1 MIGVVGGGQLA
12 MLLVEAGKKRD
23 VDVVVQTAAET
34 DPAAKKTKQVVLQ
47 NPTSAEGTKL
57 LAEKSRLITFENE
70 WIDIPS
76 LLSLQ
81 NNGVSFVPRLQ
92 SIRPLINKITQRE
105 LLNSLDIPCPDW
117 LPVPLE
123 TLDKSSEIEIP
134 ADWGFPLMAKA
145 AKGGYDGKGTKIVKN
160 LKQLQEFFQAK
171 TEEQWM
177 LEKWIPFDKELSIVS
192 SRDSKGIVRSLP
204 IVETYQSK
212 QVCDWVLAP
221 ADINHDVDLMVKNIA
236 SSLLAEL
243 DYVGVLAIE
252 FFYGTEGLL
261 VNEIAPRTHN
271 SGHFSIDACS
281 SSQFDQQICITAG
294 IDVPMPEMLVNGA
307 LMANLLGLQSN
318 FPISL
323 DKRLDDLR
331 SIPGVKLHWYEKEEE
346 KKGRK
351 LGHVTYLLNNE
362 DPLSRKK
369 EALEILKIIRSIWP
383 TS

>member
-12 MLLVEAGKKRD
+12 MLLIEAGKKRN
-23 VDVVVQTAAET
+23 VDVVVQTAAKT
-34 DPAAKKTKQVVLQ
+34 DPAAKKTNQLVLHDPT
-47 NPTSAEGTKL
+47 NPEGTKL
-57 LAEKSRLITFENE
+57 LAEKTRLITFENE
-70 WIDIPS
+70 WVDISS
-76 LLSLQ
+76 LLSLE

-117 LPVPLE
+117 LAIPLK
-123 TLDKSSEIEIP
+123 KSTEIDLP

-145 AKGGYDGKGTKIVKN
+145 AKGGYDGKGTKIIKN
-160 LKQLQEFFQAK
+160 LKQLQEFLLVER
-171 TEEQWM
+171 EEQWM
-177 LEKWIPFDKELSIVS
+177 LEKWISFDKELSIVS

-221 ADINHDVDLMVKNIA
+221 ADINHDVDLMVRNIA
-236 SSLLAEL
+236 ASLLAEL
-243 DYVGVLAIE
+243 EYVGVIAIE
-252 FFYGTEGLL
+252 FFYGSEGLL

-281 SSQFDQQICITAG
+281 SSQFDQQICITSG
-294 IDVPMPEMLVNGA
+294 INVPMPEMLVNGA

-318 FPISL
+318 YPTSL
-323 DKRLDDLR
+323 TQRLDNLR
-331 SIPGVKLHWYEKEEE
+331 GIPGLNVHWYEKEEE

-351 LGHVTYLLNNE
+351 LGHVTYLLNNK
-362 DPLSRKK
+362 DALSRKK
-369 EALEILKIIRSIWP
+369 EALDVLQTIRSIWP
-383 TS
+383 TA

>member
-12 MLLVEAGKKRD
+12 MLLVEAGRKRD
-23 VDVVVQTAAET
+23 VDVIVQTASKT
-34 DPAAKKTKQVVLQ
+34 DPAAKKTNQVILHD
-47 NPTSAEGTKL
+47 PTNSMGTKL
-57 LAEKSRLITFENE
+57 LAKKSRLITFENE
-70 WIDIPS
+70 WVDISNLIS
-76 LLSLQ
+76 LE

-117 LPVPLE
+117 LAIPLK
-123 TLDKSSEIEIP
+123 KSSEIDLP

-145 AKGGYDGKGTKIVKN
+145 AKGGYDGKGTKIIKN
-160 LKQLQEFFQAK
+160 LKQLQEFLSVEK
-171 TEEQWM
+171 EEQWM
-177 LEKWIPFDKELSIVS
+177 LEKWISFDKELSIVS
-192 SRDSKGIVRSLP
+192 SRDSKGIVRSFP
-204 IVETYQSK
+204 IVETFQSK

-221 ADINHDVDLMVKNIA
+221 ADINHDVDLMVKNIV

-243 DYVGVLAIE
+243 EYVGVIAIE
-252 FFYGTEGLL
+252 FFYGSEGLL

-281 SSQFDQQICITAG
+281 SSQFDQQICITSG

-318 FPISL
+318 YPIKLSQ
-323 DKRLDDLR
+323 RLHDLR
-331 SIPGVKLHWYEKEEE
+331 AIPGLNVHWYEKEAE

-351 LGHVTYLLNNE
+351 LGHVTYLLKNK
-362 DPLSRKK
+362 DALSRKK
-369 EALEILKIIRSIWP
+369 EALDVLKTIRSVWP

>member
-12 MLLVEAGKKRD
+12 MLLIEAGKKRN
-23 VDVVVQTAAET
+23 VDVVVQTAAKT
-34 DPAAKKTKQVVLQ
+34 DPAAKKTNQLVLHDPT
-47 NPTSAEGTKL
+47 NPVGTKL
-57 LAEKSRLITFENE
+57 LAEKTRLITFENE
-70 WIDIPS
+70 WVDISS
-76 LLSLQ
+76 LLSLE

-117 LPVPLE
+117 LAIPLK
-123 TLDKSSEIEIP
+123 KSTEIDLP

-145 AKGGYDGKGTKIVKN
+145 AKGGYDGKGTKIIKN
-160 LKQLQEFFQAK
+160 LKQLQEFLSV
-171 TEEQWM
+171 EREGQWM
-177 LEKWIPFDKELSIVS
+177 LEKWISFDKELSIVS

-221 ADINHDVDLMVKNIA
+221 ADINHDVDLMVRNIA
-236 SSLLAEL
+236 ASLLAEL
-243 DYVGVLAIE
+243 QYVGVIAIE
-252 FFYGTEGLL
+252 FFYGSEGLL

-281 SSQFDQQICITAG
+281 SSQFDQQICITSG
-294 IDVPMPEMLVNGA
+294 INVPMPEMLVNGA

-318 FPISL
+318 YPTSL
-323 DKRLDDLR
+323 TQRLDDLR
-331 SIPGVKLHWYEKEEE
+331 GIPGLNVHWYEKEEE

-351 LGHVTYLLNNE
+351 LGHVTYLLNNK
-362 DPLSRKK
+362 DALSRKK
-369 EALEILKIIRSIWP
+369 EALDVLKTIRSIWP

>member
-12 MLLVEAGKKRD
+12 MLLIEAGKKRN
-23 VDVVVQTAAET
+23 VDVVVQTAAKT
-34 DPAAKKTKQVVLQ
+34 DPAAKKTNQLVLHDPT
-47 NPTSAEGTKL
+47 NPVGTKL
-57 LAEKSRLITFENE
+57 LAEKTRLITFENE
-70 WIDIPS
+70 WVDISS
-76 LLSLQ
+76 LLSLE

-117 LPVPLE
+117 LAIPLK
-123 TLDKSSEIEIP
+123 KSTEIDLP

-145 AKGGYDGKGTKIVKN
+145 AKGGYDGKGTKIIKN
-160 LKQLQEFFQAK
+160 LKQLQEFLSV
-171 TEEQWM
+171 EREGQWM
-177 LEKWIPFDKELSIVS
+177 LEKWISFDKELSIVS

-221 ADINHDVDLMVKNIA
+221 ADINHDVDLMVRNIA
-236 SSLLAEL
+236 ASLLAEL
-243 DYVGVLAIE
+243 QYVGVIAIE
-252 FFYGTEGLL
+252 FFYGSEGLL

-281 SSQFDQQICITAG
+281 SSQFDQQICITSG
-294 IDVPMPEMLVNGA
+294 INVPMPEMLVNGA

-318 FPISL
+318 YPTSL
-323 DKRLDDLR
+323 TQRLDNLR
-331 SIPGVKLHWYEKEEE
+331 AIPGLNVHWYEKEEE

-351 LGHVTYLLNNE
+351 LGHVTYLLNNK
-362 DPLSRKK
+362 DALSRKK
-369 EALEILKIIRSIWP
+369 EALDVLQTIRSIWP
-383 TS
+383 NS

>member
-12 MLLVEAGKKRD
+12 MLLIEAGKKRN
-23 VDVVVQTAAET
+23 VDVVVQTAAKT
-34 DPAAKKTKQVVLQ
+34 DPAAKKTKQLILHDPT
-47 NPTSAEGTKL
+47 NPVGTKL
-57 LAEKSRLITFENE
+57 LAEKTRLITFENE
-70 WIDIPS
+70 WVDISS
-76 LLSLQ
+76 LLSLE

-117 LPVPLE
+117 LAIPLK
-123 TLDKSSEIEIP
+123 KSTEIDLP

-145 AKGGYDGKGTKIVKN
+145 AKGGYDGKGTKIIKN
-160 LKQLQEFFQAK
+160 LKQLQEFLSV
-171 TEEQWM
+171 EREGQWM
-177 LEKWIPFDKELSIVS
+177 LEKWISFDKELSIVS

-221 ADINHDVDLMVKNIA
+221 ADINHDVDLMVRNIA
-236 SSLLAEL
+236 ASLLAEL
-243 DYVGVLAIE
+243 QYVGVIAIE
-252 FFYGTEGLL
+252 FFYGSEGLL

-281 SSQFDQQICITAG
+281 SSQFDQQICITSG
-294 IDVPMPEMLVNGA
+294 INVPMPEMLVNGA

-318 FPISL
+318 YPISL
-323 DKRLDDLR
+323 TQRLDNLR
-331 SIPGVKLHWYEKEEE
+331 GIPGLNVHWYEKEEE

-351 LGHVTYLLNNE
+351 LGHVTYLLNNK
-362 DPLSRKK
+362 DALSRKK
-369 EALEILKIIRSIWP
+369 EALDVLQTIRSIWP

>member
-12 MLLVEAGKKRD
+12 MLLIEAGKKRN
-23 VDVVVQTAAET
+23 VDVVVQTAAKT
-34 DPAAKKTKQVVLQ
+34 DPAAKKTNQLILHDPT
-47 NPTSAEGTKL
+47 NPVGTKL
-57 LAEKSRLITFENE
+57 LAEKTRLITFENE
-70 WIDIPS
+70 WVDISS
-76 LLSLQ
+76 LLSLE

-117 LPVPLE
+117 LAIPLK
-123 TLDKSSEIEIP
+123 KSTEIDLP

-145 AKGGYDGKGTKIVKN
+145 AKGGYDGKGTKIIKN
-160 LKQLQEFFQAK
+160 LKQLQEFLSV
-171 TEEQWM
+171 EREGQWM
-177 LEKWIPFDKELSIVS
+177 LEKWISFDKELSIVS

-221 ADINHDVDLMVKNIA
+221 ADINHDVDLMVRNIA
-236 SSLLAEL
+236 ASLLAEL
-243 DYVGVLAIE
+243 QYVGVIAIE
-252 FFYGTEGLL
+252 FFYGSEGLL

-281 SSQFDQQICITAG
+281 SSQFDQQICITSG
-294 IDVPMPEMLVNGA
+294 INVPMPEMLVNGA

-318 FPISL
+318 YPTSL
-323 DKRLDDLR
+323 TQRLDNLR
-331 SIPGVKLHWYEKEEE
+331 SIPGLNVHWYEKEEE

-351 LGHVTYLLNNE
+351 LGHVTYLLNNK
-362 DPLSRKK
+362 DALSRKK
-369 EALEILKIIRSIWP
+369 EALDVLQTIRSIWP
-383 TS
+383 SS

>member
-23 VDVVVQTAAET
+23 VDVVVQTAAKT
-34 DPAAKKTKQVVLQ
+34 DPAAKKTNQVVLR
-47 NPTSAEGTKL
+47 NPTNADGTKL

-70 WIDIPS
+70 WVDISS

-117 LPVPLE
+117 FAIPLE
-123 TLDKSSEIEIP
+123 KSSGIEIP
-134 ADWGFPLMAKA
+134 SDWGFPLMAKA
-145 AKGGYDGKGTKIVKN
+145 AKGGYDGKGTKIIRN
-160 LKQLQEFFQAK
+160 LKQLKEFFLLQ
-171 TEEQWM
+171 TQEQWM
-177 LEKWIPFDKELSIVS
+177 LEKWISFDKELSIVS

-221 ADINHDVDLMVKNIA
+221 ADINHDVDLMVKNIV

-252 FFYGTEGLL
+252 FFYGSEGLL

-271 SGHFSIDACS
+271 SGHFSIEACS
-281 SSQFDQQICITAG
+281 SSQFDQQICITSG

-318 FPISL
+318 YPISL
-323 DKRLDDLR
+323 NKRLDDLR
-331 SIPGVKLHWYEKEEE
+331 AIPGLNVHWYEKEEE
-346 KKGRK
+346 KRGRK
-351 LGHVTYLLNNE
+351 LGHVTYLLKNK
-362 DPLSRKK
+362 DVLSRKK
-369 EALEILKIIRSIWP
+369 EALDILKTIRSIWP
-383 TS
+383 AF

>member
-12 MLLVEAGKKRD
+12 MLLIEAGKKRN
-23 VDVVVQTAAET
+23 VDVVVQTAAKT
-34 DPAAKKTKQVVLQ
+34 DPAAKKTNQLVLHDPT
-47 NPTSAEGTKL
+47 NPEGTKL
-57 LAEKSRLITFENE
+57 LAEKTRLITFENE
-70 WIDIPS
+70 WVDISS
-76 LLSLQ
+76 LLSLE
-81 NNGVSFVPRLQ
+81 NNGVTFVPRLQ

-117 LPVPLE
+117 LAIPLK
-123 TLDKSSEIEIP
+123 KSTEIDLP

-145 AKGGYDGKGTKIVKN
+145 AKGGYDGKGTKIIKN
-160 LKQLQEFFQAK
+160 LKQLQEFLSV
-171 TEEQWM
+171 EREGQWM
-177 LEKWIPFDKELSIVS
+177 LEKWISFDKELSIVS

-221 ADINHDVDLMVKNIA
+221 ADINHDVDLMVRNIA
-236 SSLLAEL
+236 ASLLAEL
-243 DYVGVLAIE
+243 QYVGVIAIE
-252 FFYGTEGLL
+252 FFYGSEGLL

-281 SSQFDQQICITAG
+281 SSQFDQQICITSG
-294 IDVPMPEMLVNGA
+294 INVPMPEMLVNGA

-318 FPISL
+318 YPTSL
-323 DKRLDDLR
+323 TQRLDNLR
-331 SIPGVKLHWYEKEEE
+331 SIPGLNVHWYEKEEE

-351 LGHVTYLLNNE
+351 LGHVTYLLNNK

-369 EALEILKIIRSIWP
+369 EALDVLQTIRLIWP

>member
-12 MLLVEAGKKRD
+12 MLLVEAGKKRN
-23 VDVVVQTAAET
+23 VDVVVQTAAKT
-34 DPAAKKTKQVVLQ
+34 DPAAKKTNQVVLQ

-57 LAEKSRLITFENE
+57 LAEKSRFITFENE
-70 WIDIPS
+70 WVDIPS

-81 NNGVSFVPRLQ
+81 NKGVSFVPRLQ

-105 LLNSLDIPCPDW
+105 LLNSLDIPCPNW
-117 LPVPLE
+117 LPIPLE
-123 TLDKSSEIEIP
+123 KSSKIEIP
-134 ADWGFPLMAKA
+134 DDWGFPLMAKA
-145 AKGGYDGKGTKIVKN
+145 AKGGYDGKGTKIIKN
-160 LKQLQEFFQAK
+160 LKQLQEFFQVK

-177 LEKWIPFDKELSIVS
+177 LEKWVSFDKELSIVS

-221 ADINHDVDLMVKNIA
+221 ADINHDVDLMVRNIA
-236 SSLLAEL
+236 ASLLAEL
-243 DYVGVLAIE
+243 QYVGVIAIE
-252 FFYGTEGLL
+252 FFYGSEGLL

-281 SSQFDQQICITAG
+281 SSQFDQQICITSG
-294 IDVPMPEMLVNGA
+294 IDVPMPEMIVNGA

-318 FPISL
+318 FPIPL
-323 DKRLDDLR
+323 KKRLDDLR
-331 SIPGVKLHWYEKEEE
+331 GIPGANVHWYEKEEE

-351 LGHVTYLLNNE
+351 LGHVTYILNNKNA
-362 DPLSRKK
+362 LSRKK
-369 EALEILKIIRSIWP
+369 EALGILKIIRSIWP

>member
-12 MLLVEAGKKRD
+12 MLLIEAGKKRN
-23 VDVVVQTAAET
+23 VDVVVQTAAKT
-34 DPAAKKTKQVVLQ
+34 DPAAKKTNQLVLHDPT
-47 NPTSAEGTKL
+47 NPVGTKL
-57 LAEKSRLITFENE
+57 LAEKTRLITFENE
-70 WIDIPS
+70 WVDISS
-76 LLSLQ
+76 LLSLE

-117 LPVPLE
+117 LAIPLK
-123 TLDKSSEIEIP
+123 KSTEIDLP

-145 AKGGYDGKGTKIVKN
+145 AKGGYDGKGTKIIKN
-160 LKQLQEFFQAK
+160 LKQLEEFLSV
-171 TEEQWM
+171 EREGQWM
-177 LEKWIPFDKELSIVS
+177 LEKWISFDKELSIVS

-221 ADINHDVDLMVKNIA
+221 ADINHDVDLMVRNIA
-236 SSLLAEL
+236 ASLLAEL
-243 DYVGVLAIE
+243 QYVGVIAIE
-252 FFYGTEGLL
+252 FFYGSEGLL

-281 SSQFDQQICITAG
+281 SSQFDQQICITSG
-294 IDVPMPEMLVNGA
+294 INVPMPEMLVNGA

-318 FPISL
+318 YPTSL
-323 DKRLDDLR
+323 TQRLDDLR
-331 SIPGVKLHWYEKEEE
+331 GIPGLNVHWYEKEEE

-351 LGHVTYLLNNE
+351 LGHVTYLLNNK
-362 DPLSRKK
+362 DALSRKK
-369 EALEILKIIRSIWP
+369 EALDVLQTIRSIWP
-383 TS
+383 SS

>member
-12 MLLVEAGKKRD
+12 MLLIEAGKKRN
-23 VDVVVQTAAET
+23 VDVVVQTAAKT
-34 DPAAKKTKQVVLQ
+34 DPAAKKTKQLVLHDPT
-47 NPTSAEGTKL
+47 NPVGTKL
-57 LAEKSRLITFENE
+57 LAEKTRLITFENE
-70 WIDIPS
+70 WVDISS
-76 LLSLQ
+76 LLSLE

-117 LPVPLE
+117 LAIPLK
-123 TLDKSSEIEIP
+123 KSTEIDLP

-145 AKGGYDGKGTKIVKN
+145 AKGGYDGKGTKIIKN
-160 LKQLQEFFQAK
+160 LKQLQEFLSV
-171 TEEQWM
+171 EREGQWM
-177 LEKWIPFDKELSIVS
+177 LEKWISFDKELSIVS

-221 ADINHDVDLMVKNIA
+221 ADINHDVDLMVRNIA
-236 SSLLAEL
+236 ASLLAEL
-243 DYVGVLAIE
+243 QYVGVIAIE
-252 FFYGTEGLL
+252 FFYGSEGLL

-281 SSQFDQQICITAG
+281 SSQFDQQICITSG
-294 IDVPMPEMLVNGA
+294 INVPMPEMLVNGA
-307 LMANLLGLQSN
+307 LMANLLGLQSDY
-318 FPISL
+318 PISL
-323 DKRLDDLR
+323 SQRLNALRGIPDLN
-331 SIPGVKLHWYEKEEE
+331 IHWYEKEEE

-362 DPLSRKK
+362 DALSRKK
-369 EALEILKIIRSIWP
+369 EALDVLKTIRSIWP

>member
-12 MLLVEAGKKRD
+12 MLLIEAGKKRN
-23 VDVVVQTAAET
+23 VDVVVQTAAKT
-34 DPAAKKTKQVVLQ
+34 DPAAKKTNQLVLHDPT
-47 NPTSAEGTKL
+47 NPVGTKL
-57 LAEKSRLITFENE
+57 LAEKTRLITFENE
-70 WIDIPS
+70 WVDISS
-76 LLSLQ
+76 LLSLE

-117 LPVPLE
+117 LAIPLK
-123 TLDKSSEIEIP
+123 KSTEIDLP

-145 AKGGYDGKGTKIVKN
+145 AKGGYDGKGTKIIKN
-160 LKQLQEFFQAK
+160 LKQLQEFLSVER
-171 TEEQWM
+171 EEQWM
-177 LEKWIPFDKELSIVS
+177 LEKWISFDKELSIVS

-221 ADINHDVDLMVKNIA
+221 ADINHDVDLMIRNISA
-236 SSLLAEL
+236 SLLAEL
-243 DYVGVLAIE
+243 EYVGVIAIE
-252 FFYGTEGLL
+252 FFYGSEGLL

-281 SSQFDQQICITAG
+281 SSQFDQQICITSG

-318 FPISL
+318 YPTSL
-323 DKRLDDLR
+323 TQRLDNLR
-331 SIPGVKLHWYEKEEE
+331 GIPGLNVHWYEKEEE

-351 LGHVTYLLNNE
+351 LGHVTYLLNNK
-362 DPLSRKK
+362 DALSRKK
-369 EALEILKIIRSIWP
+369 EALDVLQTIRSIWP

>member
-23 VDVVVQTAAET
+23 VDVVVQTSSKN
-34 DPAAKKTKQVVLQ
+34 DPAAKKTKQVVLH
-47 NPTSAEGTKL
+47 NPTDVEGTEL
-57 LAEKSRLITFENE
+57 LAEKARLITFENE
-70 WIDIPS
+70 WVDIPS

-105 LLNSLDIPCPDW
+105 LLNSLDIPCPEW
-117 LPVPLE
+117 LPIPLE
-123 TLDKSSEIEIP
+123 KSSAIEIP
-134 ADWGFPLMAKA
+134 SDWGFPLMAKA
-145 AKGGYDGKGTKIVKN
+145 AKGGYDGKGTKIIKN
-160 LKQLQEFFQAK
+160 LKQLQEFLLIE

-177 LEKWIPFDKELSIVS
+177 LEKWITFDKELSIVS
-192 SRDSKGIVRSLP
+192 SRDSKGIIRSLP

-221 ADINHDVDLMVKNIA
+221 ADINHDVDLMVRNIV

-243 DYVGVLAIE
+243 DYVGVIAIE
-252 FFYGTEGLL
+252 FFYGSEGLL

-281 SSQFDQQICITAG
+281 SSQFDQQICITSG
-294 IDVPMPEMLVNGA
+294 INVPSPEMLVNGA
-307 LMANLLGLQSN
+307 LMANLLGLQSSY
-318 FPISL
+318 PITLSQ
-323 DKRLDDLR
+323 RLDDLR
-331 SIPGVKLHWYEKEEE
+331 GIPGLNVHWYEKEEE
-346 KKGRK
+346 KEGRK
-351 LGHVTYLLNNE
+351 LGHVTYLLNSK
-362 DPLSRKK
+362 DALSRKK
-369 EALEILKIIRSIWP
+369 EALDVLKAIRSIWP

>member
-12 MLLVEAGKKRD
+12 MLLIEAGKKRN
-23 VDVVVQTAAET
+23 VDVVVQTAAKT
-34 DPAAKKTKQVVLQ
+34 DPAAKKTNQLVLHDPT
-47 NPTSAEGTKL
+47 NPVGTKL
-57 LAEKSRLITFENE
+57 LAEKTRLITFENE
-70 WIDIPS
+70 WGDISS
-76 LLSLQ
+76 LLSLE

-117 LPVPLE
+117 LAIPLK
-123 TLDKSSEIEIP
+123 KSTEIDLP

-145 AKGGYDGKGTKIVKN
+145 AKGGYDGKGTKIIKN
-160 LKQLQEFFQAK
+160 LKQLQEFLSVERAG
-171 TEEQWM
+171 QWM
-177 LEKWIPFDKELSIVS
+177 LEKWISFDKELSIVS

-221 ADINHDVDLMVKNIA
+221 ADINHDVDLMVRNIA
-236 SSLLAEL
+236 ASLLAEL
-243 DYVGVLAIE
+243 QYVGVIAIE
-252 FFYGTEGLL
+252 FFYGSEGLL

-281 SSQFDQQICITAG
+281 SSQFDQQICITSG
-294 IDVPMPEMLVNGA
+294 INVPMPEMLVNGA

-318 FPISL
+318 YPTSL
-323 DKRLDDLR
+323 TQRLDNLR
-331 SIPGVKLHWYEKEEE
+331 GIPGLNVHWYEKEEE

-351 LGHVTYLLNNE
+351 LGHVTYLLNNK
-362 DPLSRKK
+362 DALSRKK
-369 EALEILKIIRSIWP
+369 EALDVLQTIRSIWP

>member
-23 VDVVVQTAAET
+23 VDVIVQTGAKT
-34 DPAAKKTKQVVLQ
+34 DPAAKKTNQVVLH
-47 NPTSAEGTKL
+47 NPTNAEGTKL
-57 LAEKSRLITFENE
+57 LAEKSRMITFENE
-70 WIDIPS
+70 WVDIPS

-92 SIRPLINKITQRE
+92 SIKPLINKITQRE

-117 LPVPLE
+117 LPIPLE
-123 TLDKSSEIEIP
+123 KSSEIEIP
-134 ADWGFPLMAKA
+134 ADWEFPLMAKA
-145 AKGGYDGKGTKIVKN
+145 AKGGYDGKGTKIIKN
-160 LKQLQEFFQAK
+160 LKQLQEFIQVQTK
-171 TEEQWM
+171 EQWM
-177 LEKWIPFDKELSIVS
+177 LEKWVSFDKELSIVS
-192 SRDSKGIVRSLP
+192 SRDSKGIVRCLP
-204 IVETYQSK
+204 IVETFQSK

-221 ADINHDVDLMVKNIA
+221 ADIKHDVELMVKNIV

-252 FFYGTEGLL
+252 FFYGSEGLL

-281 SSQFDQQICITAG
+281 SSQFDQQICITSG
-294 IDVPMPEMLVNGA
+294 INVPMPEMLVNGA

-318 FPISL
+318 YPTSL
-323 DKRLDDLR
+323 TQRLDNLR
-331 SIPGVKLHWYEKEEE
+331 GIPGLNVHWYEKEEE

-351 LGHVTYLLNNE
+351 LGHVTYLLNNK
-362 DPLSRKK
+362 DALSRKK
-369 EALEILKIIRSIWP
+369 EALDVLQTIRSIWP

>member
-12 MLLVEAGKKRD
+12 MLLIEAGKKRN
-23 VDVVVQTAAET
+23 VDVVVQTAAKT
-34 DPAAKKTKQVVLQ
+34 DPAAKKTNQLVLHDPT
-47 NPTSAEGTKL
+47 NPVGTKL
-57 LAEKSRLITFENE
+57 LAEKTRLITFENE
-70 WIDIPS
+70 WVDISS
-76 LLSLQ
+76 LLSLE

-117 LPVPLE
+117 LAIPLK
-123 TLDKSSEIEIP
+123 KSTEIDLP

-145 AKGGYDGKGTKIVKN
+145 AKGGYDGKGTKIIKN
-160 LKQLQEFFQAK
+160 LKQLQEFLSV
-171 TEEQWM
+171 EREGQWM
-177 LEKWIPFDKELSIVS
+177 LEKWISFDKELSIVS

-221 ADINHDVDLMVKNIA
+221 ADINHDVDLMVRNIA
-236 SSLLAEL
+236 ASLLAEL
-243 DYVGVLAIE
+243 QYVGVIAIE
-252 FFYGTEGLL
+252 FFYGSEGLL

-281 SSQFDQQICITAG
+281 SSQFDQQICITSG

-318 FPISL
+318 YPTSL
-323 DKRLDDLR
+323 TQRLDNLR
-331 SIPGVKLHWYEKEEE
+331 GIPGLNVHWYEKEEE

-351 LGHVTYLLNNE
+351 LGHVTYLLNNK
-362 DPLSRKK
+362 DALSRKK
-369 EALEILKIIRSIWP
+369 EALDVLQTIRSIWP

>member
-12 MLLVEAGKKRD
+12 MLLIEAGKKRN
-23 VDVVVQTAAET
+23 VDVVVQTAAKT
-34 DPAAKKTKQVVLQ
+34 DPAAKKTNQLVLHDPT
-47 NPTSAEGTKL
+47 NPVGTKL
-57 LAEKSRLITFENE
+57 LAEKTRLITFENE
-70 WIDIPS
+70 WVDISS
-76 LLSLQ
+76 LLSLE

-117 LPVPLE
+117 LAIPLK
-123 TLDKSSEIEIP
+123 KSTEIDLP

-145 AKGGYDGKGTKIVKN
+145 AKGGYDGKGTKIIKN
-160 LKQLQEFFQAK
+160 LKQLQEFLSV
-171 TEEQWM
+171 EREGQWM
-177 LEKWIPFDKELSIVS
+177 LEKWISFDKELSIVS

-221 ADINHDVDLMVKNIA
+221 ADINHDVDLMVRNIA
-236 SSLLAEL
+236 ASLLAEL
-243 DYVGVLAIE
+243 QYVGVIAIE
-252 FFYGTEGLL
+252 FFYGSEGLL

-281 SSQFDQQICITAG
+281 SSQFDQQICITSG
-294 IDVPMPEMLVNGA
+294 IDAPIPEMLVNGA

-318 FPISL
+318 YPISL
-323 DKRLDDLR
+323 TQRLDDLR
-331 SIPGVKLHWYEKEEE
+331 SIPDVNVHWYEKEEE

-351 LGHVTYLLNNE
+351 LGHVTYLFNNK
-362 DPLSRKK
+362 DALSRKK
-369 EALEILKIIRSIWP
+369 EALDVLQTIRSIWP
-383 TS
+383 SS

>member
-12 MLLVEAGKKRD
+12 MLLIEAGKKRN
-23 VDVVVQTAAET
+23 VDVVVQTAAKT
-34 DPAAKKTKQVVLQ
+34 DPAAKKTNQLVLHDPT
-47 NPTSAEGTKL
+47 NPEGTKL
-57 LAEKSRLITFENE
+57 LAEKTRLITFENE
-70 WIDIPS
+70 WVDISS
-76 LLSLQ
+76 LLSLE

-117 LPVPLE
+117 LAIPLK
-123 TLDKSSEIEIP
+123 KSTEIDLP
-134 ADWGFPLMAKA
+134 AEWGFPLMAKA
-145 AKGGYDGKGTKIVKN
+145 AKGGYDGKGTKIIKN
-160 LKQLQEFFQAK
+160 LKQLQEFLSV
-171 TEEQWM
+171 EREGQWM
-177 LEKWIPFDKELSIVS
+177 LEKWISFDKELSIVS

-221 ADINHDVDLMVKNIA
+221 ADINHDVDLMVRNIA
-236 SSLLAEL
+236 ASLLAEL
-243 DYVGVLAIE
+243 QYVGVIAIE
-252 FFYGTEGLL
+252 FFYGSEGLL

-281 SSQFDQQICITAG
+281 SSQFDQQICITSG

-318 FPISL
+318 YPTSL
-323 DKRLDDLR
+323 TQRLDDLR
-331 SIPGVKLHWYEKEEE
+331 GIPGLNVHWYEKEEE

-351 LGHVTYLLNNE
+351 LGHVTYLLNNKNA
-362 DPLSRKK
+362 LSRKK
-369 EALEILKIIRSIWP
+369 EALDVLQTIRSIWP
-383 TS
+383 SS

>member
-12 MLLVEAGKKRD
+12 MLLIEAGKKRN
-23 VDVVVQTAAET
+23 VDVVVQTAAKT
-34 DPAAKKTKQVVLQ
+34 DPAAKKTNQLVLHDPT
-47 NPTSAEGTKL
+47 NPVGTKL
-57 LAEKSRLITFENE
+57 LAEKTRLITFENE
-70 WIDIPS
+70 WVDISS
-76 LLSLQ
+76 LLSLE

-92 SIRPLINKITQRE
+92 SIRPLITKITQRE

-117 LPVPLE
+117 LAIPLK
-123 TLDKSSEIEIP
+123 KSTEIDLP

-145 AKGGYDGKGTKIVKN
+145 AKGGYDGKGTKIIKN
-160 LKQLQEFFQAK
+160 LKQLQEFLSV
-171 TEEQWM
+171 EREGQWM
-177 LEKWIPFDKELSIVS
+177 LEKWISFDKELSIVS

-221 ADINHDVDLMVKNIA
+221 ADINHDVDLMVRNIA
-236 SSLLAEL
+236 ASLLAEL
-243 DYVGVLAIE
+243 QYVGVIAIE
-252 FFYGTEGLL
+252 FFYGSEGLL

-281 SSQFDQQICITAG
+281 SSQFDQQICITSG
-294 IDVPMPEMLVNGA
+294 INVPMPEMLVNGA

-318 FPISL
+318 YPTSL
-323 DKRLDDLR
+323 TQRLDDLR
-331 SIPGVKLHWYEKEEE
+331 GIPGLNVHWYEKEEE

-351 LGHVTYLLNNE
+351 LGHVTYLLINK
-362 DPLSRKK
+362 DALSRKK
-369 EALEILKIIRSIWP
+369 EALHVLQTIRSIWP

>member
-12 MLLVEAGKKRD
+12 MLLIEAGKKRN
-23 VDVVVQTAAET
+23 VDVVVQTAART
-34 DPAAKKTKQVVLQ
+34 DPAAKKTKQLVLHDPT
-47 NPTSAEGTKL
+47 NPVGTKL
-57 LAEKSRLITFENE
+57 LAEKTRLITFENE
-70 WIDIPS
+70 WVDISS
-76 LLSLQ
+76 LLSLE

-105 LLNSLDIPCPDW
+105 LLNTLDIPCPDW
-117 LPVPLE
+117 LAIPLK
-123 TLDKSSEIEIP
+123 KSSEIDLP

-145 AKGGYDGKGTKIVKN
+145 AKGGYDGKGTKIIKN
-160 LKQLQEFFQAK
+160 LKQLQEFLSV
-171 TEEQWM
+171 EREGQWM
-177 LEKWIPFDKELSIVS
+177 LEKWISFDKELSIVS

-221 ADINHDVDLMVKNIA
+221 ADINHDVDLMVRNIA
-236 SSLLAEL
+236 ASLLAEL
-243 DYVGVLAIE
+243 QYVGVIAIE
-252 FFYGTEGLL
+252 FFYGSEGLL

-281 SSQFDQQICITAG
+281 SSQFDQQICITSG
-294 IDVPMPEMLVNGA
+294 INVPMPEMLVNGA

-318 FPISL
+318 YPTSL
-323 DKRLDDLR
+323 TQRLDNLR
-331 SIPGVKLHWYEKEEE
+331 GIPGLNVHWYEKEEE

-351 LGHVTYLLNNE
+351 LGHVTYLLNNK
-362 DPLSRKK
+362 DALSRKK
-369 EALEILKIIRSIWP
+369 EALDVLQTIRSIWP

>member
-12 MLLVEAGKKRD
+12 MLLIEAGKKRN
-23 VDVVVQTAAET
+23 VDVVVQTAAKT
-34 DPAAKKTKQVVLQ
+34 DPAAKKTNQLVLHDPT
-47 NPTSAEGTKL
+47 NPVGTKL
-57 LAEKSRLITFENE
+57 LAEKTRLITFENE
-70 WIDIPS
+70 WVDISS
-76 LLSLQ
+76 LLSLE

-117 LPVPLE
+117 LAIPLK
-123 TLDKSSEIEIP
+123 KSTEIDLP

-145 AKGGYDGKGTKIVKN
+145 AKGGYDGKGTKIIKN
-160 LKQLQEFFQAK
+160 LKQLQEFLLVER
-171 TEEQWM
+171 EEQWM
-177 LEKWIPFDKELSIVS
+177 LEKWISFDKELSIVS

-221 ADINHDVDLMVKNIA
+221 ADINHDVDLMVRNIA
-236 SSLLAEL
+236 ASLLAEL
-243 DYVGVLAIE
+243 QYVGVIAIE
-252 FFYGTEGLL
+252 FFYGSEGLL

-281 SSQFDQQICITAG
+281 SSQFDQQICITSG

-318 FPISL
+318 YPTSL
-323 DKRLDDLR
+323 TQRLDNLR
-331 SIPGVKLHWYEKEEE
+331 GIPGLNVHWYEKEEE

-351 LGHVTYLLNNE
+351 LGHVTYLLNNK
-362 DPLSRKK
+362 DALSRKK
-369 EALEILKIIRSIWP
+369 EALDVLQTIRSIWP
-383 TS
+383 SS

>member
-23 VDVVVQTAAET
+23 VDVVVQTASKT
-34 DPAAKKTKQVVLQ
+34 DPAAKKAKQVILHD
-47 NPTSAEGTKL
+47 PTNAEGTKL
-57 LAEKSRLITFENE
+57 LADKSSLITFENE
-70 WIDIPS
+70 WVNISS

-117 LPVPLE
+117 MSIPLE
-123 TLDKSSEIEIP
+123 NPQEIHLP
-134 ADWGFPLMAKA
+134 SDWKFPLMAKA
-145 AKGGYDGKGTKIVKN
+145 AKGGYDGKGTKIIKN
-160 LKQLQEFFQAK
+160 SKQLQEFLLVK
-171 TEEQWM
+171 TDEQWM
-177 LEKWIPFDKELSIVS
+177 LEKWISFEKELSIVS
-192 SRDSKGIVRSLP
+192 SRDSKGIVRCLP
-204 IVETYQSK
+204 IVETYQSN

-221 ADINHDVDLMVKNIA
+221 ADINHDVDLMVKNIV

-243 DYVGVLAIE
+243 DYVGVIAIE
-252 FFYGTEGLL
+252 FFYGSEGLL

-281 SSQFDQQICITAG
+281 SSQFDQQICITSG
-294 IDVPMPEMLVNGA
+294 INVPMPEMLVDGA
-307 LMANLLGLQSN
+307 LMANLLGLRSN
-318 FPISL
+318 FPITLSQ
-323 DKRLDDLR
+323 RLNDLR
-331 SIPGVKLHWYEKEEE
+331 NIPGLNVHWYEKEEE

-351 LGHVTYLLNNE
+351 LGHVTYLLNNK
-362 DPLSRKK
+362 DALSRKK
-369 EALEILKIIRSIWP
+369 EALDVLQTIRSIWP

>member
-12 MLLVEAGKKRD
+12 MLLIEAGKKRN
-23 VDVVVQTAAET
+23 VDVVVQTAAKT
-34 DPAAKKTKQVVLQ
+34 DPAAKKTNQLVLHDPT
-47 NPTSAEGTKL
+47 NPEGTKL
-57 LAEKSRLITFENE
+57 LAEKTRLITFENE
-70 WIDIPS
+70 WVDISS
-76 LLSLQ
+76 LLSLE

-117 LPVPLE
+117 LAIPLK
-123 TLDKSSEIEIP
+123 KSTEIDLP

-145 AKGGYDGKGTKIVKN
+145 AKGGYDGKGTKIIKN
-160 LKQLQEFFQAK
+160 LKQLQEFLSV
-171 TEEQWM
+171 EREGQWM
-177 LEKWIPFDKELSIVS
+177 LEKWISFDKELSIVS

-221 ADINHDVDLMVKNIA
+221 ADINHDVDLMVRNIA
-236 SSLLAEL
+236 ASLLAEL
-243 DYVGVLAIE
+243 QYVGVIAVE
-252 FFYGTEGLL
+252 FFYGSEGLL

-281 SSQFDQQICITAG
+281 SSQFDQQICITSG
-294 IDVPMPEMLVNGA
+294 INVPMPEMLVNGA

-318 FPISL
+318 YPTSL
-323 DKRLDDLR
+323 TQRLDNLR
-331 SIPGVKLHWYEKEEE
+331 GIPGLNVHWYEKEEE

-351 LGHVTYLLNNE
+351 LGHVTYLLNNK
-362 DPLSRKK
+362 DALSRKK
-369 EALEILKIIRSIWP
+369 EALDVLQTIRSIWP